1 MTRAYILENLEI
13 IEGFFGICLGNA
25 APGSEAETHFRS
37 LMTAAKEAQEIID
50 RTPRLM
56 TREAFRA
63 QPMGTGWLEWDL
75 EDGETPAEAPLTR
88 VAWVDGHAVTVD
100 DSGCESYLDLPIL
113 RYNRPGG
120 FRIWMEKPTDEERKE
135 AAWDD

>member
-37 LMTAAKEAQEIID
+37 LMTAVKEAQEIID

-56 TREAFRA
+56 TGEAFRA
-63 QPMGTGWLEWDL
+63 QPMGTGWLEWYPQ
-75 EDGETPAEAPLTR
+75 DGEEDCLFG
-88 VAWVDGHAVTVD
+88 VAWVGGDMLLTD
-100 DSGCESYLDLPIL
+100 DTGCASMGQVPEN
-113 RYNRPGG
+113 YNRQGG
-120 FRIWMEKPTDEERKE
+120 FRVWTDRPTDRQRKE
-135 AAWDD
+135 AAWDG